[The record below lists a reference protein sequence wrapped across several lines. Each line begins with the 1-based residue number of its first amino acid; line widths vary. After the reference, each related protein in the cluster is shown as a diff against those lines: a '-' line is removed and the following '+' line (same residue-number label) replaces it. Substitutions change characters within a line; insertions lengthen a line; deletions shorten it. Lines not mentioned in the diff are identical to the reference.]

1 MKYFEKISEVRTLD
15 QMIDPSL
22 TPAEKKKLIA
32 VIHEMHQYGIGMD
45 PGSNAP
51 LAGALIGT
59 VAFPVPIAGTLGGY
73 LIGKN
78 IEAKGVQKARNEM
91 NLELAKKG
99 FVYSSEKGLYTKL

>member
-15 QMIDPSL
+15 QLIDPSL
-22 TPAEKKKLIA
+22 TSAEKKKLIA
-32 VIHEMHQYGIGMD
+32 AIHEMHQYGIGMD

-51 LAGALIGT
+51 LIGALAGT
-59 VAFPVPIAGTLGGY
+59 AVFPVAGTLGGY
-73 LIGKN
+73 LVGKN
-78 IEAKGVQKARNEM
+78 IEAKGRQKARNEM